1 MKFFLFFKKNTSY
14 LIALGFIFSFLL
26 SEPPAHGIQP
36 GASEQ
41 NLFFQE
47 DIPSVKY
54 FVSGP
59 YLQSSKDAA
68 GEFSI
73 RVTIPKDHH
82 AYLNSGDKG
91 FFIPLSFDFSGVE
104 SAGYKVL
111 SVLSPKGMYD
121 KEFEATVLRGEGE
134 FKFSIHRVK
143 GREFIIPPI
152 KAKSQICNDITKIC
166 FLPQTDEIALII
178 KNKITTQTS
187 GAGIIKPVPPS
198 PDTLDTPAQSPIVF
212 TGGEGFT
219 GKVSALYKK
228 YSQNAVLAFIFIV
241 LAGLLAAGTPCV
253 YPMIPI
259 TSAIIME
266 RGGSNR
272 QKGIYHSLSYFF
284 GIICLYIL
292 LGYAAGMT
300 GGAFNAVMQS
310 PLTNLF
316 FAILFGF
323 LGFAMLGFF
332 DFTVGGEDFTSRISS
347 AIGQK
352 GGLFSTFFMGMTAGL
367 IISPCVGPV
376 VFTLLLQ
383 VADRISEA
391 NAALAAS
398 GSEVSFIKKS
408 LVAGQGGLMM
418 GGFGI
423 GIGVPLL
430 LVGLLSNRMP
440 KAGAWMGYI
449 KYVLGLIILYIAWVY
464 FMKGIKTAQINDQ
477 AAYTILVGIAAVILS
492 IYLGLFRT
500 EKNRIK
506 KGIAFFLLLPAF
518 YFMYNGLSQAGI
530 ITIKKGV
537 SSTSVIETALT
548 KNGVEIEKHENLE
561 WYRDFEGAKK
571 VALKENKP
579 IFIDFFAYWCANCL
593 EFEKLSVKNEKLNR
607 ILQNAVLVKIY
618 DTDPI
623 FKKFRDDPTHR
634 ELKTGL
640 PYFAILRPDGE
651 FFWKGTQYNAVE
663 TMGAMIKAASVS

>member
-1 MKFFLFFKKNTSY
+1 MKFLIPFKKNIFY
-14 LIALGFIFSFLL
+14 LITLGFIFAFLL
-26 SEPPAHGIQP
+26 SEPLAYGIETS
-36 GASEQ
+36 ASEQ
-41 NLFFQE
+41 DLFFQE

-54 FVSGP
+54 SLSGP
-59 YLQSSKDAA
+59 YLTATKDAA

-73 RVTIPKDHH
+73 HVTVPKDHH
-82 AYLNSGDKG
+82 AYLDSGDKG
-91 FFIPLSFDFSGVE
+91 LFISLSFDFSGVE
-104 SAGYKVL
+104 SAGYKV
-111 SVLSPKGMYD
+111 SPVSSPEGTHD
-121 KEFEATVLRGEGE
+121 KEFEATVLRGAGE
-134 FKFSIHRVK
+134 FKFALSRVK

-152 KAKSQICNDITKIC
+152 EAKSQICNDITKIC
-166 FLPQTDEIALII
+166 FLPQIDEIPLII
-178 KNKITTQTS
+178 KSEITEETF
-187 GAGIIKPVPPS
+187 GAGIIKSPPTLR
-198 PDTLDTPAQSPIVF
+198 PDTLDTPAKSSLVF
-212 TGGEGFT
+212 TEGEGFT
-219 GKVSALYKK
+219 GKVTALYKK
-228 YSQNAVLAFIFIV
+228 YSQNAVMAFIFIF

-272 QKGIYHSLSYFF
+272 QKGIYHSLSYFL
-284 GIICLYIL
+284 GIICLYII

-300 GGAFNAVMQS
+300 GGAFNVVMQS
-310 PLTNLF
+310 PITNLF

-323 LGFAMLGFF
+323 FGFAMLGFF
-332 DFTVGGEDFTSRISS
+332 DFTIGGEDFTSRISS
-347 AIGQK
+347 AIGK
-352 GGLFSTFFMGMTAGL
+352 KRGLFNTFLMGIIAGL

-383 VADRISEA
+383 VADRIAEV

-398 GSEVSFIKKS
+398 GSEASFIKKS
-408 LVAGQGGLMM
+408 LIAGQGGLMM

-430 LVGLLSNRMP
+430 LVGLLSNQMP
-440 KAGAWMGYI
+440 KAGAWMDYV
-449 KYVLGLIILYIAWVY
+449 KYALGLIILYIAWVY

-477 AAYTILVGIAAVILS
+477 AAYTILAGIAAVISS

-506 KGIAFFLLLPAF
+506 KGISFFLLLPAF
-518 YFMYNGLSQAGI
+518 YFMYSGLSQAGI
-530 ITIKKGV
+530 ITIKREAADF
-537 SSTSVIETALT
+537 SARETTLT
-548 KNGVEIEKHENLE
+548 KNGIEIEKHENLD

-623 FKKFRDDPTHR
+623 FKLFRDNPTHR

-640 PYFAILRPDGE
+640 PYFAILKPNGE

-663 TMGAMIKAASVS
+663 TMGAMIKSAS